1 MPAVKVDLS
10 EEDIANLKLLSSRS
24 GSSPNLIIQQAI
36 ANAKILSDNVD
47 DKDDLL
53 IKKGDK
59 FLKVNLS
66 K

>member
-1 MPAVKVDLS
+1 MPAVKLDLS
-10 EEDIANLKLLSSRS
+10 DQDIANLKILASRS
-24 GSSPNLIIQQAI
+24 GSTPTTIIQQAI
-36 ANAKILSDNVD
+36 ANAKVLSDNID